1 MAAINHPD
9 IKEKVS
15 VKNKNDEIKNFMM
28 QKEELLFCNK
38 VLSEIGAFVFIF
50 DLNKERFLW
59 LNDYHKKLLG
69 YKINLKKH
77 SSADLVNIFHPEDR
91 NIIDEMKN
99 FFKKK
104 KRGVFTSIYRM
115 RKSKGEFA
123 WVFTNAKL
131 FSNAAE
137 EDSNKVIGVTVDFS
151 VDLSY
156 DKNIKCV
163 LKEKL
168 KKCNNPQIKKVSKRE
183 LQIVKLFAN
192 GFKSKE
198 IASELDI
205 SFHTVN
211 NHRKN
216 ILRKL
221 QLRNLA
227 SLVNFAVDNGLD

>member
-1 MAAINHPD
+1 MAATKHPD
-9 IKEKVS
+9 IKEKVNI
-15 VKNKNDEIKNFMM
+15 KNKNLEIKNSIM
-28 QKEELLFCNK
+28 QKEEVLFCNK
-38 VLSEIGAFVFIF
+38 VLSEMNAFVFIL

-59 LNDYHKKLLG
+59 INDYHKKLLG

-77 SSADLVNIFHPEDR
+77 SSVDLANIFHPEDR
-91 NIIDEMKN
+91 NIIAEMN
-99 FFKKK
+99 AFFVKK
-104 KRGVFTSIYRM
+104 KRGVFTSIYRI

-131 FSNAAE
+131 FSKAGGDE
-137 EDSNKVIGVTVDFS
+137 SNKVIGVTVDFS

-156 DKNIKCV
+156 DKNIKSA

-168 KKCNNPQIKKVSKRE
+168 KTCNNPQIKKVSKRE
-183 LQIVKLFAN
+183 LQIIRFFAN